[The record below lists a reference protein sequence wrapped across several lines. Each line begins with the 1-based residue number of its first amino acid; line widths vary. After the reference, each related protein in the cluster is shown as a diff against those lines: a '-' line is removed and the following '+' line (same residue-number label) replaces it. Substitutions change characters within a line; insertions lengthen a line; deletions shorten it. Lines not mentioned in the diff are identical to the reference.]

1 MATVDRLRIENM
13 MKGAKTPG
21 TALAP
26 RPYVPNFTMPDPRV
40 EAQFQRAAA
49 EAAHGERV
57 NPTPQKPSFAPND
70 PRAYGNG
77 RFGATP
83 NPGPNV
89 TRPAP
94 MPTAGS
100 NPLAAAAGKTPFY
113 SRPLSEMAKGGAS
126 ATGGLAKK
134 AAGMFSAPIAVGAA
148 GLAGAAQGMGTDTEE
163 YARRF
168 GLENTEPGLLRD
180 LGIRSLGVASDVGN
194 SLTLGLAGNFY
205 RDKQEPASP
214 LVQAAGIAPKKPSEQ
229 QAAPV
234 VPASAPAN
242 NTQPQDQAPSNPLVN
257 QIAPGIYR
265 QGNSFSDTPEGASA
279 GARPSPISA
288 QNMAAADQL
297 AARYQS
303 NPLVQAAQPQ
313 QPVNQNMT
321 PADTGQGYGY
331 GLLNS
336 NRIAQR
342 NAMMDVQQLK
352 PGSGKALAA
361 LLQQQGQGMQ
371 NALEREQMAQRGQE
385 SAADRLQRGQELSA
399 RLGESA
405 ADRSLKS
412 QELADNMKTNDVKRQ
427 AAGVELTAAQRMA
440 ALQGEYLNA
449 ETDAAR
455 DAAAKKLN
463 ALSGKGAPQDEY
475 MAVGGGETVVDPATG
490 LVVKNP
496 DMLVNK
502 RTGQPVQGQ
511 AQKQAAQF
519 PNAPA
524 TGTVK
529 GGYRYTGGDPALP
542 ASWQKV

>member
-1 MATVDRLRIENM
+1 MATAAERLAL
-13 MKGAKTPG
+13 GYTPKQPG
-21 TALAP
+21 SAVAT

-40 EAQFQRAAA
+40 EAQYQRAAA

-57 NPTPQKPSFAPND
+57 NPTPQKPSFSPND
-70 PRAYGNG
+70 PRAYGDG

-94 MPTAGS
+94 VPTSASG
-100 NPLAAAAGKTPFY
+100 PTAAAGKTPFY
-113 SRPLSEMAKGGAS
+113 SRPLAEMAKGGAS

-148 GLAGAAQGMGTDTEE
+148 GLTGAAQGMGTDTEE

-205 RDKQEPASP
+205 RDKQNPMPSVTPNPKASP
-214 LVQAAGIAPKKPSEQ
+214 LAQMDPTSPARQDPANPMKPEQ
-229 QAAPV
+229 G
-234 VPASAPAN
+234 ASAALASP
-242 NTQPQDQAPSNPLVN
+242 VN
-257 QIAPGIYR
+257 AAQEVRPGIYR
-265 QGNSFSDTPEGASA
+265 QGNSFSDTAEGAAA
-279 GARPSPISA
+279 GARPAPISA

-297 AARYQS
+297 AARYATQ

-361 LLQQQGQGMQ
+361 LLQQQSQGIQ

-405 ADRSLKS
+405 ADRALKS

-427 AAGVELTAAQRMA
+427 AAGVELTGAQRLQ
-440 ALQGEYLNA
+440 ALQGEFLNA

-455 DAAAKKLN
+455 DAAAKKLQG
-463 ALSGKGAPQDEY
+463 LSGKAPAADWGVQVTPGVKNIDGSTTEGSVY
-475 MAVGGGETVVDPATG
+475 KFNKATG
-490 LVVKNP
+490 EVQRV
-496 DMLVNK
+496 D
-502 RTGQPVQGQ
+502 GQQQ
-511 AQKQAAQF
+511 S
-519 PNAPA
+519 
-524 TGTVK
+524 
-529 GGYRYTGGDPALP
+529 ALP
-542 ASWQKV
+542 PGMVRQVGTSGGKPVYEDANGKRFMGG

>member
-1 MATVDRLRIENM
+1 MATAADRLALGYTP
-13 MKGAKTPG
+13 KPPG
-21 TALAP
+21 TAVIQ
-26 RPYVPNFTMPDPRV
+26 RPYTPNFTMPDPRI
-40 EAQFQRAAA
+40 EAQYQRAAA

-57 NPTPQKPSFAPND
+57 NPGPKPTPQFAPND
-70 PRAYGNG
+70 PRAYGDG
-77 RFGATP
+77 RFGAPASQPTP
-83 NPGPNV
+83 S
-89 TRPAP
+89 PAP
-94 MPTAGS
+94 KPM
-100 NPLAAAAGKTPFY
+100 AAQAAQAPKGPFY
-113 SRPLSEMAKGGAS
+113 QRPLGDIARGGAS

-134 AAGMFSAPIAVGAA
+134 AAGMFSAPAAVGLA
-148 GLAGAAQGMGTDTEE
+148 GIAGAAQGMGTDTEQ
-163 YARRF
+163 YAKRF
-168 GLENTEPGLLRD
+168 GLENTEPGVLRD

-194 SLTLGLAGNFY
+194 SLTLGLAGNLF
-205 RDKQEPASP
+205 RDKQDQAVSRPALTPNPNASP
-214 LVQAAGIAPKKPSEQ
+214 LAQMDPTSPARQDPANPMKPEQ
-229 QAAPV
+229 G
-234 VPASAPAN
+234 ASAALASP
-242 NTQPQDQAPSNPLVN
+242 VN
-257 QIAPGIYR
+257 AAQEVRPGIYR
-265 QGNSFSDTPEGASA
+265 QGNSFSDTPEGAAA
-279 GARPSPISA
+279 GARPAPISA
-288 QNMAAADQL
+288 QNMAAADAL

-427 AAGVELTAAQRMA
+427 AAGVELTGAQRLQ
-440 ALQGEYLNA
+440 ALQGEFLNA

-455 DAAAKKLN
+455 DAAAKKLQG
-463 ALSGKGAPQDEY
+463 LSGKAPAADWGVQVTPGVKNIDGSTTEGSVY
-475 MAVGGGETVVDPATG
+475 RFNKATG
-490 LVVKNP
+490 EVQRV
-496 DMLVNK
+496 D
-502 RTGQPVQGQ
+502 GQ
-511 AQKQAAQF
+511 QKQ
-519 PNAPA
+519 
-524 TGTVK
+524 TGTAQRPVGAISK
-529 GGYRYTGGDPALP
+529 VGDKTAVWDGTKWVP
-542 ASWQKV
+542 Q